1 MFFRTQRTLSE
12 NILMIFDPLPVKFL
26 PQKKLLI
33 WAKNSHIFCSKL
45 PRSQKWRYQEFLLD
59 QKMAKEGSK
68 NQKKNFSQK
77 KYSKDGK
84 NKFWDLWD
92 HNFIFRK
99 SPDGFRTLTLP
110 PYPPRTV
117 PRSRPYMVYWSLV
130 FLWWPVYIG
139 RKIRPRKIFYIDF
152 DGQKI
157 DFFCFLENI
166 A

>member
-33 WAKNSHIFCSKL
+33 WAKNSPIFCSKL
-45 PRSQKWRYQEFLLD
+45 PRSQKWRYQKFLLH

-68 NQKKNFSQK
+68 NQKKNFFQK

-92 HNFIFRK
+92 HNCTKSIF
-99 SPDGFRTLTLP
+99 PDMFRTLTP
-110 PYPPRTV
+110 TPRTV
-117 PRSRPYMVYWSLV
+117 PRLPPKGALV
-130 FLWWPVYIG
+130 Q
-139 RKIRPRKIFYIDF
+139 RIFSTFF
-152 DGQKI
+152 D
-157 DFFCFLENI
+157 
-166 A
+166 